1 MISYMSDIFV
11 LPHFRGQEIKVSIDD
26 FGNGYSS
33 LSAMQDLAVNT
44 VKIDRPFIQ
53 SKDET

>member
-1 MISYMSDIFV
+1 MSDIIV

-44 VKIDRPFIQ
+44 VKIDRSFIQ